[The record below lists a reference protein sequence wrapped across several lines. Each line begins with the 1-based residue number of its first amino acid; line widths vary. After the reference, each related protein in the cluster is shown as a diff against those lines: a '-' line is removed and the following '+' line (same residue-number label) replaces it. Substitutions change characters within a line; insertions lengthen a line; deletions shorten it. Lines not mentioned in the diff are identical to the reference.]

1 MYISKPERYRTA
13 DGTQCCRMGRFL
25 ILLDTPEDKTI
36 YAIVRTVALRQCG
49 HWMMGSARIQGT
61 TYTVSGAYGNDGLPM
76 RINTL
81 PPDAK
86 RLPDELYRVWA
97 NGDGWNSAGSE
108 AEAMIEW
115 ANKGFKQ

>member
-1 MYISKPERYRTA
+1 MYISKPERYCTA

-86 RLPDELYRVWA
+86 LTCPTNYTGYGLT
-97 NGDGWNSAGSE
+97 
-108 AEAMIEW
+108 AMVGIQQVL
-115 ANKGFKQ
+115 KQKR